1 MKDRILQFL
10 ASRSLS
16 PTHFADLLKVQ
27 RSGVSHIL
35 AGRNK
40 PSYDFITKMLLAF
53 PGINA
58 EWLLLGSGEMYKS
71 AAEAAPQTLPLFE
84 EPLPPSEATVK
95 AEHPKETETGK
106 NLKNDLATPPPGEL
120 SGLQH
125 AAAKKTGKTVEA
137 IAIFYTDKTF
147 CVYQPE

>member
-1 MKDRILQFL
+1 MQFL
-10 ASRSLS
+10 ASKGLS

-40 PSYDFITKMLLAF
+40 PSYDFIEKMLLAF
-53 PGINA
+53 PNINA
-58 EWLLLGSGEMYKS
+58 EWLLLGKGDMYKS
-71 AAEAAPQTLPLFE
+71 AAGDTPQTLSLFE
-84 EPLPPSEATVK
+84 NP
-95 AEHPKETETGK
+95 TE
-106 NLKNDLATPPPGEL
+106 ND
-120 SGLQH
+120 
-125 AAAKKTGKTVEA
+125 AAAKEEPPKEQDKNANSNAGDVNPNPNSNPNEPVALQHIAAQKAEKTVEH

>member
-10 ASRSLS
+10 ASKSLS

-40 PSYDFITKMLLAF
+40 PSCDFITKMLLTF
-53 PGINA
+53 PGVNA
-58 EWLLLGSGEMYKS
+58 EWLLLGRGEMYKS
-71 AAEAAPQTLPLFE
+71 AAGATPQTLPLFE
-84 EPLPPSEATVK
+84 EHLPQNEPDVK
-95 AEHPKETETGK
+95 VDPPKEKGE
-106 NLKNDLATPPPGEL
+106 NLKNDVEDVLPDGRL

-125 AAAKKTGKTVEA
+125 IAAKKAGKTVEA
-137 IAIFYTDKTF
+137 ITIFYSDKTF